1 MNHITLFQNPADCSG
16 CGACAAACPKQAI
29 TMQPDQQGCLYPVI
43 SQESCIQCGK
53 CLQVCGYKAGEGT
66 VSLCAYGAVGKTE
79 DIVSNSASGGVFA
92 TLAASCMEQG
102 GMAAGAVMDLEQNS
116 VAVYHILSGDM
127 EDISRMQGSK
137 YVQSQAFCC
146 YKDVQK
152 TLRTGKKVF
161 FSGTPC
167 QVSAIKK
174 LTGDPENLITADLIC
189 HGIPP
194 AEMLGGFIKVLGK
207 RFRGEV
213 KGLCFRDKTS
223 PKSFTAR
230 IQIQKGRKTKIYR
243 LRPQYL
249 SFYQHFLEA
258 STYRET
264 CYQCPYACMK
274 RVSDLTLGDYWGV
287 EKYHA
292 EDMKSGTIPDRRDW
306 SCVLVN
312 TEKGRAFLETCGKDL
327 LLFPTKAEWVAQ
339 TNRQLREPSTKGQQR
354 DQILQAYTQGG
365 YAAVERQFIRDKGG
379 ALRFYRRMYRS
390 MRHQ

>member
-146 YKDVQK
+146 YADVQK
-152 TLRTGKKVF
+152 ALRAGKKVF

-230 IQIQKGRKTKIYR
+230 IHIQKGRKTKIYR

-354 DQILQAYTQGG
+354 EQILQAYTQGG
-365 YAAVERQFIRDKGG
+365 YPAVERRFIRDKGG

>member
-66 VSLCAYGAVGKTE
+66 VFLCAYGAVGKTE

-152 TLRTGKKVF
+152 ALRAGKRVF

-230 IQIQKGRKTKIYR
+230 IHIQKGRKTKIYR

-287 EKYHA
+287 EKHHA